1 MPKTVSDL
9 IMDYFRSH
17 AKQDLHHAPVVDWVE
32 EQYLSLY
39 GEKPRDPWR
48 AIRKLSQEGKLVKVA
63 KGIYRYDPEAEHDVE
78 LFDFPPDIKRQ
89 IFERDSFR
97 CVVCG
102 QGREDGVE
110 IVADH
115 KVSKDKGGSNL
126 VSNGQTLCTPHN
138 LLKKNYSRTEAGKR
152 YFIQFYEDALRQ
164 NDKRIIDFCEDV
176 FAVYDKHHINGHI
189 KTLGFKLLP

>member
-1 MPKTVSDL
+1 
-9 IMDYFRSH
+9 MDYFRSH